1 MNGQLSTSNDVDWY
15 SFNAT
20 GSGLVSVV
28 FDAPTDDSYSTY
40 FTVGLYNSSGG
51 LLRTY
56 GIGRDSTLNLGPISV
71 AGTYYVRVD
80 DGYYSSNGQYAAT
93 VNFTAGSVANYE
105 SETNDTLATADAVTL
120 GSAMNGQLS
129 TPNDVDWYK
138 LAVAAPGI
146 VTVSLDVPTSSS
158 YEYFGLS
165 FYNSTG
171 VLLGR
176 YSTGSDKTFQFA
188 APQAGTFYLRLDAP
202 GYYYSGGGYMLTASA
217 GTGATD
223 QELEPNDKDANAIAL
238 GREIR
243 GQVSTEDDIDW
254 FVLAADGAGDLQ
266 IAFDAPTNSSTS
278 DYFRIWVFDEAANFL
293 ASRSTGVDI
302 NFYVGMPAAGNFYI
316 AVTTDSSTFYSGGQ
330 YGLRATTTRSNINR
344 ESEPNNDTT
353 SADSLGL
360 NTAILGQL
368 SGAEDEDYYALTIA
382 SPGVL
387 SLNFDGPTNSSYLNF
402 FKVEVYS
409 PTGALLASRNTG
421 TDTSLEV
428 KAATS
433 GRYVTVV
440 SAASAWSVNGED
452 YRLTASAALEDAI
465 PESAIKGTS
474 AGERLTGTTQ
484 GDLIYGLGG
493 DDLIDGGAGTDTV
506 VFRAPATSLSINT
519 IGGLTAV
526 RGGFDAGEHAFTIS
540 RIWNVEKVKTS
551 TDEKTITASSIS
563 PLLGTIR
570 ADRLLGTSGN
580 DVIDGLGGSD
590 FIDGADGTDTL
601 ILFGPKE
608 KFDTQSI
615 SGITRIEGLDGA
627 QEYAGHVMRIVNVET
642 INLTQSQSR
651 SLSVDTAKRIF
662 GSAGSDRLSGT
673 LADEVFDG
681 LGGSDTFDG
690 GAGNDTLVVFGRY
703 EDFSLTFPTP
713 QNANLVVTGK
723 ESAARDYAGQILH
736 TTNIERIIF
745 SGEVVIEINNPPSL
759 MITPASTL
767 LAEGETGKVLALTL
781 STQPL
786 KPVQV
791 TLETDSQISANIANL
806 SFDPENW
813 SQPQIIIVTAVDDNV
828 LERQHGSGLS
838 IRTVSEDV
846 RYQSLTSTVSY
857 TITDNDTQNL
867 GGVSGKFWND
877 ANIDGIFDSDER
889 ALVGWTVFDDLNRN
903 GRLDTGELTATTDSS
918 GLYRLNDLVP
928 GRHTISARSE
938 TGWSATFPSLQAG
951 SAAVLKN
958 TAGSGESSLGTYY
971 ELPTLAE
978 VSSTGNSSNLGVA
991 TNIGAFK
998 SDPRFSDIQ
1007 GQGLSVV
1014 VIDTGIDLDH
1024 PFFGPDTNGDR
1035 VADRIVYHYDYSGSN
1050 DASAGDFNG
1059 HGTHVAGIVA
1069 SSDLTYPG
1077 IATAINIIVLK
1088 VFPDGNGGAAQGDTR
1103 EALDWV
1109 VANTNRYNIVAVNLS
1124 LGGGQFD
1131 TSPRQGY
1138 LSTQF
1143 SALANAGVIVVS
1155 ASGNDYDDHLDGNP
1169 KTTGS
1174 DKPGV
1179 AYPSSDPYSLSVGAV
1194 WAYNGGDWGTIQTNA
1209 PIDAIAV
1216 FSQRDD
1222 TESDIFAPGAAI
1234 SSAKNGGGAVAMSG
1248 TSMAAPEVTGM
1259 VALAQQLA
1267 LRELGRRLSF
1277 EEIRDLFKSTGKQ
1290 IIDGDDE
1297 NDLVT
1302 NTGLTFY
1309 RADMLKLAEAIVEM
1323 SPKISHTVDVKDGQ
1337 IEENKNFGFASTS
1350 AIQTTSADDFIMG
1363 SVSGEVIRGG
1373 TGNDEIRGGEGD
1385 DEIYG
1390 EAGNDS
1396 LEGGTGDDLLDG
1408 GPGNDTAIFNAPR
1421 SSFTVVFDALKN
1433 EYSITSTAEGKD
1445 RVTNV
1450 EAFIF
1455 GSQTIAVE
1463 NLVANVAVT
1472 PWGATFWKDNT
1483 KAPADTKKADAV
1495 NLTDAIAILKMI
1507 VGLNVNSNNSALS
1520 PYQAIAADFDQ
1531 SGDVGLTD
1539 AIGVLKM
1546 VVGLSAPTPTW
1557 KYYDDTKLNNA
1568 YTAAQS
1574 LNPKGW
1580 TSAAV
1585 ILDTGASDS
1594 SVKLVGVLTGDVDGS
1609 WTGV

>member
-1 MNGQLSTSNDVDWY
+1 M
-15 SFNAT
+15 
-20 GSGLVSVV
+20 
-28 FDAPTDDSYSTY
+28 
-40 FTVGLYNSSGG
+40 
-51 LLRTY
+51 
-56 GIGRDSTLNLGPISV
+56 
-71 AGTYYVRVD
+71 
-80 DGYYSSNGQYAAT
+80 
-93 VNFTAGSVANYE
+93 
-105 SETNDTLATADAVTL
+105 
-120 GSAMNGQLS
+120 
-129 TPNDVDWYK
+129 
-138 LAVAAPGI
+138 
-146 VTVSLDVPTSSS
+146 
-158 YEYFGLS
+158 
-165 FYNSTG
+165 
-171 VLLGR
+171 
-176 YSTGSDKTFQFA
+176 
-188 APQAGTFYLRLDAP
+188 
-202 GYYYSGGGYMLTASA
+202 
-217 GTGATD
+217 
-223 QELEPNDKDANAIAL
+223 
-238 GREIR
+238 
-243 GQVSTEDDIDW
+243 
-254 FVLAADGAGDLQ
+254 
-266 IAFDAPTNSSTS
+266 
-278 DYFRIWVFDEAANFL
+278 
-293 ASRSTGVDI
+293 
-302 NFYVGMPAAGNFYI
+302 
-316 AVTTDSSTFYSGGQ
+316 
-330 YGLRATTTRSNINR
+330 
-344 ESEPNNDTT
+344 
-353 SADSLGL
+353 
-360 NTAILGQL
+360 
-368 SGAEDEDYYALTIA
+368 
-382 SPGVL
+382 
-387 SLNFDGPTNSSYLNF
+387 
-402 FKVEVYS
+402 
-409 PTGALLASRNTG
+409 
-421 TDTSLEV
+421 
-428 KAATS
+428 
-433 GRYVTVV
+433 
-440 SAASAWSVNGED
+440 
-452 YRLTASAALEDAI
+452 
-465 PESAIKGTS
+465 
-474 AGERLTGTTQ
+474 
-484 GDLIYGLGG
+484 
-493 DDLIDGGAGTDTV
+493 
-506 VFRAPATSLSINT
+506 FRAPATSLSINT

-540 RIWNVEKVKTS
+540 RLWHVEKIKTS
-551 TDEKTITASSIS
+551 TDEKTITAASIS
-563 PLLGTIR
+563 PLFGTNR

-590 FIDGADGTDTL
+590 FIDGAGGTDTL

-615 SGITRIEGLDGA
+615 TGITRIEGLDGA
-627 QEYAGHVMRIVNVET
+627 QEYAGYVIRIVNVET
-642 INLTQSQSR
+642 LNFTQSQSR

-681 LGGSDTFDG
+681 LGGSDTIDG
-690 GAGNDTLVVFGRY
+690 GAGSDTLVLFGRY
-703 EDFSLTFPTP
+703 EDFSLIFPTS
-713 QNANLVVTGK
+713 QSANLVVIGK
-723 ESAARDYAGQILH
+723 ESAARDYAGQILR
-736 TTNIERIIF
+736 TTDIEKIIF
-745 SGEVVIEINNPPSL
+745 SGEVFIEINNPPSL
-759 MITPASTL
+759 MITPSSSL
-767 LAEGETGKVLALTL
+767 LAEGEAGNVLALTL

-791 TLETDSQISANIANL
+791 TLETASQLSANIANL
-806 SFDPENW
+806 SFNPDNW
-813 SQPQIIIVTAVDDNV
+813 SQPQIIIVTAVDDDV
-828 LERQHGSGLS
+828 LERQHGASLS
-838 IRTVSEDV
+838 IRTVSEDI

-867 GGVSGKFWND
+867 GDVSGKFWND
-877 ANIDGIFDSDER
+877 ADIDGIFDTDER

-903 GRLDTGELTATTDSS
+903 GRLDAGELTAKTDSS
-918 GLYRLNDLVP
+918 GLYRLNDLAP

-938 TGWSATFPSLQAG
+938 TGWSATFPSLQAS

-958 TAGSGESSLGTYY
+958 TAGSGEASLGTYY

-1014 VIDTGIDLDH
+1014 VIDTGIDLNH
-1024 PFFGPDTNGDR
+1024 PFFGPDTNGDG
-1035 VADRIVYHYDYSGSN
+1035 VADRIVYHYDYAGSN
-1050 DASAGDFNG
+1050 DASAGDFHG

-1088 VFPDGNGGAAQGDTR
+1088 VFPDGNGGAAQGDLR

-1109 VANTNRYNIVAVNLS
+1109 VANVNRYNIVAVNLS
-1124 LGGGQFD
+1124 LGGGPFD

-1155 ASGNDYDDHLDGNP
+1155 ASGNGYDDHLDDDP

-1194 WAYNGGDWGTIQTNA
+1194 WAYDGGNLGTIQINA

-1234 SSAKNGGGAVAMSG
+1234 TAAKNGGGAVAMSG

-1277 EEIRDLFKSTGKQ
+1277 EEIRELFKSTGKP

-1323 SPKISHTVDVKDGQ
+1323 SPKISHTVDVKDRQ
-1337 IEENKNFGFASTS
+1337 TEENKNFGFAATS

-1363 SVSGEVIRGG
+1363 SLSGEVIRGG
-1373 TGNDEIRGGEGD
+1373 TGNDEMRGGEGD

-1408 GPGNDTAIFNAPR
+1408 GPGNDVATFNAPR

-1433 EYSITSTAEGKD
+1433 EYSITSTAEGID

-1450 EAFIF
+1450 ETFIF

-1463 NLVANVAVT
+1463 NLIASQTDSTAPSVYSFSPADEATAVAIAANVAVT
-1472 PWGATFWKDNT
+1472 FSENIQRGAGSIVL
-1483 KAPADTKKADAV
+1483 KKADGTTVATYAQSSTEVTVSGSTLTINPASDLAYGTGYKVEFSPSSVQDLAGNNYAGTTSYNFTTVAAPDTTAPTVVTFSPTDGTTGVAIDANISLTFSEPVLAVKGGTIDLMTDYGYGHQMVERISVLDGDRIQVSGNVVTVDPSANLLPNTGYHLGFNQPFGDLAGNMFTYSHGAYNFNTAAPQGGGGQTNVTAKFWQDASKAPSESNKAGAV
-1495 NLTDAIAILKMI
+1495 NLNDAISILKMI
-1507 VGLNVNSNNSALS
+1507 VGLSVNSNGAPLS
-1520 PYQAIAADFDQ
+1520 PYQAVAADFDQ
-1531 SGDVGLTD
+1531 SGSVDLTD

-1546 VVGLSAPTPTW
+1546 VVGLNAPAPTW
-1557 KYYDDTKLNNA
+1557 KYFDDVKLAGSYN
-1568 YTAAQS
+1568 AAQA
-1574 LNPKGW
+1574 LNHKAW
-1580 TSAAV
+1580 SAGAV
-1585 ILDTGASDS
+1585 IDVSSTVDS
-1594 SVKLVGVLTGDVDGS
+1594 MLKVIGVLTGDVDGS
-1609 WTGV
+1609 WLR